1 MEWRRILYCRLLQYS
16 IISKALSR
24 FSLFKPRK
32 LLGHNDKLFELQ
44 KRDFFTSK
52 SLKNILEQL
61 YWMYYHELMLG
72 VRLNVTLIN

>member
-1 MEWRRILYCRLLQYS
+1 
-16 IISKALSR
+16 
-24 FSLFKPRK
+24 